1 VAFAP
6 DGKTIA
12 SVGPD
17 YRIQRWTRAGKPLG
31 LTDAPEGILIAP
43 ITGLTFA
50 DNERVIA
57 WLTAAQFAV
66 AWEAPTG
73 KRLSPE
79 MDHAAGIRS
88 IAFPA
93 GKDPTTSG
101 LDGRVFRWDWTTGR
115 QSEWVP
121 MRPARIPGQPMIAP
135 VVNLSTD
142 GTRGVW
148 MRPPNTEVFDMAT
161 GDNLHVIPAPST
173 PPSTVHIATSPD
185 GLKVVT
191 VSHQG
196 EGKRGGSCVIWDLA
210 SQQRVAEFEVAGS
223 PNASAPGAVLS
234 PDGSRLVLAT
244 GRSRE
249 GRQVLLLVSYDV
261 KTGKKLAEV
270 EDPAATG
277 NIHLVVADDR
287 WVVGTSTSGR
297 VWAVDYVNGQVG
309 QDIDN
314 LPVRGESPLTGPVVF
329 SEDGK
334 HFATGVVGEQYTTYG
349 VRVYSWPE
357 KKIVHTFIGHA
368 GPVSAVRF
376 TPDGKAIASGAQ
388 DTSVL
393 VWNLMPP
400 AEEK

>member
-1 VAFAP
+1 
-6 DGKTIA
+6 
-12 SVGPD
+12 
-17 YRIQRWTRAGKPLG
+17 
-31 LTDAPEGILIAP
+31 
-43 ITGLTFA
+43 
-50 DNERVIA
+50 
-57 WLTAAQFAV
+57 
-66 AWEAPTG
+66 
-73 KRLSPE
+73 
-79 MDHAAGIRS
+79 
-88 IAFPA
+88 
-93 GKDPTTSG
+93 

-173 PPSTVHIATSPD
+173 PPSAVHIATSPE

-249 GRQVLLLVSYDV
+249 GRQV
-261 KTGKKLAEV
+261 
-270 EDPAATG
+270 
-277 NIHLVVADDR
+277 
-287 WVVGTSTSGR
+287 
-297 VWAVDYVNGQVG
+297 
-309 QDIDN
+309 
-314 LPVRGESPLTGPVVF
+314 
-329 SEDGK
+329 
-334 HFATGVVGEQYTTYG
+334 
-349 VRVYSWPE
+349 
-357 KKIVHTFIGHA
+357 
-368 GPVSAVRF
+368 
-376 TPDGKAIASGAQ
+376 
-388 DTSVL
+388 
-393 VWNLMPP
+393 
-400 AEEK
+400 